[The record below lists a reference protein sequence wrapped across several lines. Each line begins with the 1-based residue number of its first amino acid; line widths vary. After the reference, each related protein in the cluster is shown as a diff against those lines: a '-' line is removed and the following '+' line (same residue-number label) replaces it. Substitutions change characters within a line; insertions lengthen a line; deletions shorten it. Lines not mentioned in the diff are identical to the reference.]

1 MGALVWR
8 DAWLL
13 GIEPLDA
20 DHRKM
25 VELLNAVLCDAG
37 DESGDAGRPSNRQVP
52 ATPIG
57 ERMKALVDHLRNHF
71 AREET
76 FLEAI
81 EYPAFESHK
90 REHAMEMAELID
102 VARSHAERGAPCVGA
117 EAAEGI
123 KRWFFDHVIA
133 EDRRFAQY
141 YHERLGAGEA
151 VL

>member
-1 MGALVWR
+1 MGALIWR

-20 DHRKM
+20 DHRRM
-25 VELLNAVLCDAG
+25 VQLLNAILCDGPEGATG
-37 DESGDAGRPSNRQVP
+37 SAAPAATQTVP
-52 ATPIG
+52 IA
-57 ERMKALVDHLRNHF
+57 ERMQALIDHLRNHF

-102 VARSHAERGAPCVGA
+102 VARSHTERGAPCVGA

-151 VL
+151 IL